1 MASHS
6 SRQDAVKASSLRV
19 VLSSLP
25 SSVLVGVFLLA
36 LLMARRSEAVGSVSV
51 GSDDASVFATLI
63 VWAVVG
69 SGLLLLPRS
78 YLRAA
83 PLVVVMLVPVVV
95 GAGVVWAFMQSGELF
110 TEAGLS
116 LWGAAAVAA
125 SCAGVALL
133 LSVVFDSFAFV
144 QRAWLVLQAVVVTLL
159 LGGSLLALLL
169 SVPAVVG
176 WGDAGAV
183 GLAVVVSFLAVRV
196 GRNALFGVEEG
207 FLRES
212 TLSWVVVG
220 ALMFAASA
228 GFNAVHAFG
237 VDALRVLLLCG
248 GASAVWY
255 LVAFLRQRPALAS
268 AVGVSGKAK

>member
-183 GLAVVVSFLAVRV
+183 GLAVV
-196 GRNALFGVEEG
+196 
-207 FLRES
+207 
-212 TLSWVVVG
+212 
-220 ALMFAASA
+220 
-228 GFNAVHAFG
+228 
-237 VDALRVLLLCG
+237 
-248 GASAVWY
+248 
-255 LVAFLRQRPALAS
+255 
-268 AVGVSGKAK
+268 